1 MRLQSKEYQGTVK
14 MENNRKSA
22 KVSLEPKVEDKDV
35 EGKPFIRQTSNNY
48 YQGRR

>member
-1 MRLQSKEYQGTVK
+1 

-35 EGKPFIRQTSNNY
+35 EGKPFMRQTSNNY
-48 YQGRR
+48 YNGRR